1 MITYLVYWSRLWAD
15 SLKKEQTVECFWN
28 FNNMFILLVL
38 TQSSVISDKHA
49 DLKLLISLKQ
59 EALEV
64 GGETTVLRKVSTE
77 KKGER
82 RAQK

>member
-1 MITYLVYWSRLWAD
+1 
-15 SLKKEQTVECFWN
+15 
-28 FNNMFILLVL
+28 MFILLVL